1 MTTAQSNGNIRIEW
15 NKTLAAIEGSEV
27 MSHPDDVIKVISKGG
42 TFDETKPAGRAPRC
56 EDTLPKRGITTSR
69 DEQERRNVFQPA
81 SSASCGPV
89 SAAVSTFLLLD
100 LSVNHGSF
108 LELDPGDEG
117 TLTKMN

>member
-56 EDTLPKRGITTSR
+56 EDTLTKRGITASR
-69 DEQERRNVFQPA
+69 DEQERRNVF
-81 SSASCGPV
+81 
-89 SAAVSTFLLLD
+89 
-100 LSVNHGSF
+100 SF
-108 LELDPGDEG
+108 MWPRLCCCIYISITRSIGESWEFFRARPGG
-117 TLTKMN
+117 